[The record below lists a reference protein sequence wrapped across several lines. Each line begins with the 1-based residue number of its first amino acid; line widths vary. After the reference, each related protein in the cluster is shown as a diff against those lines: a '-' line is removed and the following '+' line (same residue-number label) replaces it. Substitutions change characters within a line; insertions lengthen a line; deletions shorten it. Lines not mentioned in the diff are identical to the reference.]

1 MQSWHRKDQCVCW
14 WSTLNRSSHDTIVS
28 VTSMDA
34 RFLKKCAWEWLN
46 PGEGPDSLFMAVPR
60 GCPGTGWEG
69 AAKWV
74 TGQLDQLC
82 HLCLSEGLLFQN
94 AIYIHC
100 GKIIVLFFLIASSVG
115 LSVTVIQSS
124 LMELGLNLK
133 LFFELNE
140 CAAEEMRTMLIW
152 NRPHCELS
160 KVCVGSSP
168 SEGAAC
174 VLFCRWR

>member
-1 MQSWHRKDQCVCW
+1 MCLLMKYSKQIK
-14 WSTLNRSSHDTIVS
+14 
-28 VTSMDA
+28 
-34 RFLKKCAWEWLN
+34 
-46 PGEGPDSLFMAVPR
+46 PR
-60 GCPGTGWEG
+60 YNS
-69 AAKWV
+69 
-74 TGQLDQLC
+74 LC
-82 HLCLSEGLLFQN
+82 HINGRTFPKEMCLRVVESRWGARQFVYGRAEGMSRHWVRGSSQVGDWSAGPTLPPLFVWRASVPKRYLYPLWKN
-94 AIYIHC
+94 NC
-100 GKIIVLFFLIASSVG
+100 FFFLIASSVG